1 MILPSGYILSEFF
14 VRFKIID
21 RTNDIGP
28 TLPMNI
34 SKQSISLDKEDN
46 CEVMP
51 VESPTVANAD
61 TVSNNIDSSEMF
73 VCISDKLIITD
84 ETNIKN
90 IAENAIAV
98 ALYTVFLFNL
108 CLLIVVSVCPAKT
121 LITVDII
128 TAIVVVLIPPPVEEG
143 EAPINISIIVM
154 IFVISYSWSIGTEK
168 KPAVLHST
176 D

>member
-1 MILPSGYILSEFF
+1 M
-14 VRFKIID
+14 RFKVID

-28 TLPMNI
+28 ILPMNI
-34 SKQSISLDKEDN
+34 RKQRINLDKEDN
-46 CEVMP
+46 CDVIP
-51 VESPTVANAD
+51 VESPTVAKAD
-61 TVSNNIDSSEMF
+61 TISNNIDNSEIF
-73 VCISDKLIITD
+73 LCISAKLIITD
-84 ETNIKN
+84 EMKIKN

-108 CLLIVVSVCPAKT
+108 CLLIVVSVYPAKT

-143 EAPINISIIVM
+143 EAPININMIVI
-154 IFVISYSWSIGTEK
+154 IFVIAYSFSIGTEK
-168 KPAVLHST
+168 NPAVLHSI